1 MPENKQNDK
10 VKEITDRL
18 EQGLNDLFQSKNY
31 MNWLKTM
38 SRFHEYSLN
47 NTILIMLQRPE
58 ATLVAGYTA
67 WQKQFHRQVK
77 KGEKGIRIL
86 APSPYKAKVEE
97 DILDPV
103 TKEVVRDSSGN
114 PVKQEKEVDR
124 IGFRVISVFDV
135 SQTEGPDLPTIG
147 IDELTGEV
155 KGYDLLFQA
164 LKNICPVSVGFEK
177 ITNGAKGYFHHGE
190 NRIAIQENMPQQQT
204 IKTLIHEMAH
214 QKLHSGKNDLSR
226 SGKEVEAESVAFTV
240 CSHFGIDTSEYSFP
254 YIAVWSSGKEMK
266 ELKESLDRI
275 RVAASEMITDIEQQ
289 LSALS
294 QEKTVIYDAEQEA
307 EPPISFYVTPAIVSP
322 SAVDYE
328 NLMNL
333 QDALTAYDNLPS
345 DQTNGGKGLGFIL
358 NDSSICDGL
367 PFIILQESGINE
379 DVCSQIQMFRDNS
392 YIQDAVQQCRDY
404 LLAPCKIDLTAELKK
419 NAQHNS
425 VIRNLKQKTKE
436 HSLQFKKT
444 SSVHIAGKQDL

>member
-1 MPENKQNDK
+1 MLEYKQNDR

-47 NTILIMLQRPE
+47 NTILIMLQKPE

-103 TKEVVRDSSGN
+103 TKEVLRDSSGN

-155 KGYDLLFQA
+155 KGYDLFFQA

-240 CSHFGIDTSEYSFP
+240 CNHFGIDTSEYSFP

-289 LSALS
+289 LRTLT
-294 QEKTVIYDAEQEA
+294 QEKEKTEINNSEQTA
-307 EPPISFYVTPAIVSP
+307 KPPISFYVTPAIESP
-322 SAVDYE
+322 TAADYE
-328 NLMNL
+328 NLVNL
-333 QDALTAYDNLPS
+333 QDALATYDHLQP

-367 PFIILQESGINE
+367 PFIIMQETGINE
-379 DVCSQIQMFRDNS
+379 DVCNQIRLFRDND
-392 YIQDAVQQCRDY
+392 YIQYAVQQC
-404 LLAPCKIDLTAELKK
+404 KK
-419 NAQHNS
+419 HFEEHIMTQPTS
-425 VIRNLKQKTKE
+425 TSMKYKKE
-436 HSLQFKKT
+436 KKT
-444 SSVHIAGKQDL
+444 SVFEKLQDDINHGKTREELNIQSLI